1 MQELRSEDEEMLL
14 LGQQWELEL
23 GAAPLAQS
31 SALSTLH
38 GGSPSRCAV
47 PTMGRL
53 LALLS

>member
-14 LGQQWELEL
+14 LGQQWEL